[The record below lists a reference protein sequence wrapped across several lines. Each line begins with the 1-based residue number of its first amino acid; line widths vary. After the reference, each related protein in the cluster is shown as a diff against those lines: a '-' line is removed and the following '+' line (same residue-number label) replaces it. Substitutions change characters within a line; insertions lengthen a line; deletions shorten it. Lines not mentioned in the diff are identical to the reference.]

1 MRVLVLL
8 GFALLASVVRAAETD
23 SLAVPANRIAPDDP
37 AWEELAG
44 GLREQKAITAPFTE
58 NRWFPF
64 KKTPTV
70 LKGESRVAAGR
81 GLSLHYI
88 FPEEVT
94 TIIDAHGLLTR
105 TAQGDTAA
113 APDPQAA
120 AANNALLHVLA
131 LDLRAL
137 AETFELYGQ
146 RTATDWK
153 LALVPKDASLRRTLG
168 QISIEGEK
176 AAVRRIELRRSAVQR
191 VEILI
196 GPPRTEAAFSSDDLH
211 RYFR

>member
-8 GFALLASVVRAAETD
+8 GFALLASSGRAAEAD
-23 SLAVPANRIAPDDP
+23 ALALPANRIAPGDP
-37 AWEELAG
+37 AWQELAG
-44 GLREQKAITAPFTE
+44 GLREQKAITAAFTE

-81 GLSLHYI
+81 GLSLHYV

-94 TIIDAHGLLTR
+94 TIIDARGMLTR
-105 TAQGDTAA
+105 NAKGDTAA
-113 APDPQAA
+113 ALDPQAA
-120 AANNALLHVLA
+120 AANSALLHVLA
-131 LDLRAL
+131 LDLAPL
-137 AETFELYGQ
+137 AETFELYGL
-146 RTATDWK
+146 RTGSGWK

-168 QISIEGEK
+168 QISIEGEGS
-176 AAVRRIELRRSAVQR
+176 AVRRIELRRSAAQR

-196 GPPRTEAAFSSDDLH
+196 EPPRPAAAFSEDDLR